1 MKQEGLYHFTP
12 IPDAPQMADRV
23 YRELQVVESLGL
35 LNSDYSFTDRL
46 GRTVSIP
53 VNIRKNS
60 VKPITAEGYCKAVW
74 DYKNGDMLLGED
86 EKTIYVRDVDRSGK
100 NELLPS
106 WHAISNLENEYHVPG
121 RETYTPW
128 NDQLRV
134 ELSKCKMRVRHGIKF
149 TDRAFLRFNGQVV
162 DIEFRHRIFNEPF
175 EVTIDAYYD
184 EDLAEQAQ
192 TFLYDVTED
201 DKSAANLTR
210 MFATPLLEE
219 YKHLTYVLYGDG
231 GNGKGI
237 LLNTLAAS
245 LPGLTASVDS
255 QKILGGRRGNGGFD
269 TQQET
274 GKLIGALWAFDEDA
288 DTITPDQLT
297 ALKKISTGDS
307 MTARRIQ
314 ENAVSFTPR
323 CTFIIATNNPVITT
337 MSNAAFR
344 RFVYIRMKDNRKPDD
359 FLKLLEF
366 RKAFG
371 VAPFLMVSCMLW
383 MSEGDKPFYNVSI
396 GAASDLSE
404 AEQWLVDM
412 ICEQGYAISRNNPYP
427 VTAREHKNAISK
439 LGLKTSVKKF
449 GGASLRVLIVADENR
464 FTPYRDAWQKDQEQ
478 LEEDSKPVD
487 VPEPLDEIITADSV
501 GFDCDF
507 VPATADKTAYHWKQL
522 AEDPDTDT
530 SIIPGTTAYGVVP
543 REGYIVLDMD
553 MPKTEEEDPGW
564 QSLQLSVGR
573 YGSLNFPKTYLVQTP
588 SGGIHA
594 YYKLPAELTG
604 NVKNRVMVGGY
615 HIDLRVDGKGYVI
628 GAGSQTHA
636 GTYSVCDVPN
646 GDSIPELSLALIR
659 WLDQMDCI
667 SKPHAQQAY
676 SPTPVNTASALTTT
690 SDSPLAQLLQRANNY
705 GGDDSEPPVDMSAV
719 PKGSRNQVLHDWA
732 YGRVVNHPENMERI
746 YSDLCERAR
755 KSGLPECEVIAMWK
769 SICRQ
774 VGI

>member
-1 MKQEGLYHFTP
+1 
-12 IPDAPQMADRV
+12 
-23 YRELQVVESLGL
+23 
-35 LNSDYSFTDRL
+35 
-46 GRTVSIP
+46 
-53 VNIRKNS
+53 
-60 VKPITAEGYCKAVW
+60 
-74 DYKNGDMLLGED
+74 
-86 EKTIYVRDVDRSGK
+86 
-100 NELLPS
+100 
-106 WHAISNLENEYHVPG
+106 
-121 RETYTPW
+121 
-128 NDQLRV
+128 
-134 ELSKCKMRVRHGIKF
+134 
-149 TDRAFLRFNGQVV
+149 
-162 DIEFRHRIFNEPF
+162 
-175 EVTIDAYYD
+175 
-184 EDLAEQAQ
+184 
-192 TFLYDVTED
+192 
-201 DKSAANLTR
+201 
-210 MFATPLLEE
+210 
-219 YKHLTYVLYGDG
+219 
-231 GNGKGI
+231 
-237 LLNTLAAS
+237 
-245 LPGLTASVDS
+245 
-255 QKILGGRRGNGGFD
+255 
-269 TQQET
+269 
-274 GKLIGALWAFDEDA
+274 
-288 DTITPDQLT
+288 
-297 ALKKISTGDS
+297 
-307 MTARRIQ
+307 
-314 ENAVSFTPR
+314 
-323 CTFIIATNNPVITT
+323 

-366 RKAFG
+366 RKTFG
-371 VAPFLMVSCMLW
+371 VAPFLMASCLLW
-383 MSEGDKPFYNVSI
+383 LHEGDKPFYNVSI
-396 GAASDLSE
+396 GSASDLSE

-427 VTAREHKNAISK
+427 VSAREHKNAISK

-464 FTPYRDAWQKDQEQ
+464 FTPYRDAWVKDQEQ
-478 LEEDSKPVD
+478 LEGESKPVD

-501 GFDCDF
+501 GFVCDF

-530 SIIPGTTAYGVVP
+530 SIIPGTAAYGVVP

-573 YGSLNFPKTYLVQTP
+573 YCSLNFPKTYLVQTP
-588 SGGIHA
+588 SGGVHA

-667 SKPHAQQAY
+667 VKPQTQQKF
-676 SPTPVNTASALTTT
+676 SPTSTSTTSSTASTAM
-690 SDSPLAQLLQRANNY
+690 SPLAQLLQRANNY

-732 YGRVVNHPENMERI
+732 YGRVINHPENVERI

-755 KSGLPECEVIAMWK
+755 LSGLPEREVIAMWK